1 MRLAEDSEFGVRKA
15 VAGNSS
21 TPVEALMRLA
31 EDSDS
36 GVRKAVAGTSSTP
49 VELLTRLAED
59 SDFGVRRAVAGNSLT
74 PVELLTRL
82 AEDSNSSVRAGV
94 ARNPSTPVEMLTQ
107 LADDPEDWVRRAV
120 AGNPHTPVDVLARL
134 AEDSEESVRVRV
146 AGNLSTPVLLLMRL
160 AEDPK
165 YGVRWQVYHPA
176 PGSSQLAALAAIGNE
191 NVRAGVAASVATP
204 LEVLG
209 GLASDQEAS
218 VRESVAGNLQ
228 SPAGVVADLA
238 SNDPCFPV
246 RKRALLNPVC
256 PNDVREASGLV
267 FLFTIGENYCDG
279 HSGTF
284 PLSQHEIARDL
295 VAVERFPTE
304 VDDDLAAYEILR
316 RILGEPDYDGGGY
329 QERNGVLTW
338 AGTGAPDWWSADWDW
353 GQLGQLLSRSK
364 SSFVEEALDRDID
377 ALFNDAMGEPG
388 DDEDENVEGWA
399 ITVAFSGRESSQQAW
414 ARVGEDIESAVG
426 DSTEQLQGLAD
437 RWLARANGDER
448 PELVMRFIEG
458 ALARNPASPPEVVR
472 QMATADDAGLRWLVT
487 RNPGANDEVKALAA
501 LSLSTDERFEQ
512 HVPDGD
518 LQIRYASFSLGV
530 MARIW
535 PGDECPFIDELPYD
549 SRTGYSDDIS
559 DAEWELF
566 AGTGPGGVV
575 YSFIGEFVDPDD

>member
-1 MRLAEDSEFGVRKA
+1 VSESQRNEARDPETNPARLTELAGSEDSLVRRGL
-15 VAGNSS
+15 AGNSS
-21 TPVEALMRLA
+21 TPVE
-31 EDSDS
+31 
-36 GVRKAVAGTSSTP
+36 V
-49 VELLTRLAED
+49 LTH
-59 SDFGVRRAVAGNSLT
+59 
-74 PVELLTRL
+74 
-82 AEDSNSSVRAGV
+82 
-94 ARNPSTPVEMLTQ
+94 
-107 LADDPEDWVRRAV
+107 LADDPDPWVRLGVAENPSMPVEILARLADDSDFSVRTGAV
-120 AGNPHTPVDVLARL
+120 GNPHTPVDVLARL
-134 AEDSEESVRVRV
+134 AEDPSEWVRRAV
-146 AGNLSTPVLLLMRL
+146 AENPSTPVELLARL

-165 YGVRWQVYHPA
+165 HGVRWQVYHPA

-267 FLFTIGENYCDG
+267 FLFAIGAGFDFRDD
-279 HSGTF
+279 SDLF
-284 PLSQHEIARDL
+284 PLSEHEVACDL

-304 VDDDLAAYEILR
+304 VDDDLAAYEILES
-316 RILGEPDYDGGGY
+316 ILGEPDAYDSDDSG
-329 QERNGVLTW
+329 NGRSMVIVS
-338 AGTGAPDWWSADWDW
+338 AGRGAPDWWSNWSVINWPEID
-353 GQLGQLLSRSK
+353 GSNTRI
-364 SSFVEEALDRDID
+364 ED
-377 ALFNDAMGEPG
+377 ALNRKASELFIKAMGEPG

-414 ARVGEDIESAVG
+414 AQILADVKSAVG
-426 DSTEQLQGLAD
+426 HSSEQLQGLAG

-501 LSLSTDERFEQ
+501 SSLSGDERFEQ
-512 HVPDGD
+512 RVPDSD
-518 LQIRYASFSLGV
+518 LRISSAAFSLGV
-530 MARIW
+530 RARVW
-535 PGDECPFIDELPYD
+535 PVDECPFIDELPYD
-549 SRTGYSDDIS
+549 SRTQPLSHSSTVDN
-559 DAEWELF
+559 AAHELF
-566 AGTGPGGVV
+566 DGNGWGGVV
-575 YSFIGEFVDPDD
+575 YSFTSEFVDPDEDDD